1 MVYVAAGEFTMGTD
15 LGDDYEKPAHR
26 VAVKAFF
33 LDQTE
38 VTCREYEK
46 FVRATNRRPPLSWS
60 NGGCAAT
67 TEDYPI
73 TNVDWNDAN
82 AFAQWAGKRLPTEEE
97 WEFAARGS
105 DGRLYPWGNEW
116 RPNAANA
123 GDSSAGRFTRVGSYP
138 EGKSP
143 SGAMDMI
150 GNAWEWTSSS
160 LRLYPG
166 SNLTRLPSG
175 DRKIFRG
182 GSWVKDSPPDWTV
195 TYRGFA
201 LPSGGKDYSKVGF
214 RCAKDVSP
222 VDVTR

>member
-1 MVYVAAGEFTMGTD
+1 
-15 LGDDYEKPAHR
+15 
-26 VAVKAFF
+26 
-33 LDQTE
+33 
-38 VTCREYEK
+38 
-46 FVRATNRRPPLSWS
+46 
-60 NGGCAAT
+60 
-67 TEDYPI
+67 
-73 TNVDWNDAN
+73 
-82 AFAQWAGKRLPTEEE
+82 
-97 WEFAARGS
+97 
-105 DGRLYPWGNEW
+105 
-116 RPNAANA
+116 
-123 GDSSAGRFTRVGSYP
+123 
-138 EGKSP
+138 
-143 SGAMDMI
+143 MDMI